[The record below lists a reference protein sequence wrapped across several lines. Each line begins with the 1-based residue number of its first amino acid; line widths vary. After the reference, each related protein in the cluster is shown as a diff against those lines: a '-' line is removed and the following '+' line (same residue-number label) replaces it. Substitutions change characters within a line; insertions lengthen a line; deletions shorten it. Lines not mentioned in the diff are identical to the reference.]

1 MDPLVMASGKVRP
14 AAGEDVPYLAQVM
27 YDSMLP
33 GVGRG
38 VFDAALEGTGVTPLA
53 FHEALLHANA
63 SNWGQLADFVVLD
76 LPEAPRAGAAS
87 AYRSNLPD
95 WRPLTGVGFKAVSE
109 RLGWSPETGRDFWRR
124 YVQTF
129 GLFGQSPQLFQ
140 PADYVVEYVAVNPE
154 LRGRGLIRP
163 LLEAH
168 VERAR
173 AAGCATIGISAMYG
187 NDPALR
193 AYLKFGFRE
202 HARLGPERY
211 GGAFP
216 GMIRLI
222 LDL

>member
-1 MDPLVMASGKVRP
+1 MDARVRP
-14 AAGEDVPYLAQVM
+14 AGAEDAPFLAAAM
-27 YDSMLP
+27 YESMLP

-38 VFDAALEGTGVTPLA
+38 VFDSALESTGLTPLE
-53 FHEALLHANA
+53 FHEALLHAGA

-76 LPEAPRAGAAS
+76 LPDAPRAGAAS
-87 AYRSNLPD
+87 AYRSALPD

-109 RLGWSPETGRDFWRR
+109 RLGWSVEAGRDFWRR
-124 YVQTF
+124 YVQAF
-129 GLFGQSPQLFQ
+129 GLFGQAPQLAQ

-154 LRGRGLIRP
+154 LRGRGLVRP
-163 LLEAH
+163 LLDAH

-173 AAGCATIGISAMYG
+173 AEGCATIGISAMYG
-187 NDPALR
+187 NEAALR
-193 AYLKFGFRE
+193 AYQKYGFRE

-216 GMIRLI
+216 GMVRLI